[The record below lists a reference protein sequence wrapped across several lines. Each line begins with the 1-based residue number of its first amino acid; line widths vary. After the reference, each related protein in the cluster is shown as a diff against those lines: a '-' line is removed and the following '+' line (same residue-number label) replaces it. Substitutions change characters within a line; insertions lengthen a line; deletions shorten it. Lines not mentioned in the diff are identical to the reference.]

1 MTKPDKAKAAPPPQ
15 VTAAGG
21 VVWRPAERAGT
32 GGGDGADVEVEVEVE
47 VLLVHRP
54 KYDDWSLPKGK
65 HEAGESDEECA
76 RREIEEE
83 TGLVG
88 TLGPEIGVTRYVDGK
103 GRDKEVH
110 YFEVS
115 EPVGDFV
122 VNHEVDEIRW
132 MAPDDAVTLLTY
144 SYDAQ
149 IVTAF
154 TTERARAVVAE
165 RATKTEIETATEA
178 EPDTDA
184 ATSGGPGAPG
194 ADGDA
199 VPDGTEPAED
209 GGEPPED
216 DAVSAPPAE
225 SETLVPTLAV
235 PTPGAALTTYRPT
248 PNDPADW
255 FSADELQRARDYQ
268 RPLARLRLVRGA
280 LSAAVLFV
288 FVFGEVG
295 PKLLDALNVTNWVAQ
310 LFVMV
315 AALEAVSLLY
325 NPALDAWVDL
335 VHDKKWDL
343 STQTT
348 KGFVAD
354 QVKSLLLGLVMNTVL
369 LVPLYWVIRSTDLWW
384 VYGWLLVLVFSVGL
398 GFLFPIVIAPI
409 FNKFT
414 PLEEGE
420 LSRRI
425 QAVARLAGADI
436 SGAYVADES
445 RRSRRDNAYVAGLGA
460 TRRVVLFDT
469 LLEHP
474 PAVVEQVVAHEIGHW
489 RLGHLRRQIPLAAV
503 LSFVVFGFLKLLS
516 EWDWLFQQ
524 AGIPTGGSVP
534 AIGNPAALPILLFG
548 VQAGFM
554 VTGLVSAWVSRA
566 FERQADL
573 EALELLQQ
581 PQVMLDMQR
590 RLHVKNLADL
600 DPNRLKRLQATH
612 PPAAERMA
620 FTQAWAQAN
629 DLPVD
634 REPQPA

>member
-1 MTKPDKAKAAPPPQ
+1 MTAAKGGGDTEAQ
-15 VTAAGG
+15 ITAAGG
-21 VVWRPAERAGT
+21 VVWRPSEGQ
-32 GGGDGADVEVEVEVE
+32 GDGLE

-65 HEAGESDEECA
+65 HEPGETDEECA

-83 TGLVG
+83 TGITG
-88 TLGPEIGVTRYVDGK
+88 HLGPEVGTTRYVDGK
-103 GRDKEVH
+103 GRDKVVH
-110 YFEVS
+110 YFEVT

-122 VNHEVDEIRW
+122 PNREVDELRW
-132 MAPDDAVTLLTY
+132 LAPDEARALLSY
-144 SYDAQ
+144 PYDAE
-149 IVTAF
+149 IVATFVA
-154 TTERARAVVAE
+154 ARAVAAAE
-165 RATKTEIETATEA
+165 ADAEIAEA
-178 EPDTDA
+178 VEA
-184 ATSGGPGAPG
+184 V
-194 ADGDA
+194 DA
-199 VPDGTEPAED
+199 VDAVDVPPGVAAADVPAGED
-209 GGEPPED
+209 G
-216 DAVSAPPAE
+216 VVTS
-225 SETLVPTLAV
+225 TPTLAV
-235 PTPGAALTTYRPT
+235 PTAGARLTTYRPA

-255 FSADELQRARDYQ
+255 FSADELERARSYQ
-268 RPLARLRLVRGA
+268 RPLARLRIVRGA
-280 LSAAVLFV
+280 LSGVVLAV

-295 PKLLDALNVTNWVAQ
+295 PRLLDALDVTNWVAQ

-315 AALEAVSLLY
+315 AALELVSLLY

-335 VHDKKWDL
+335 KHDKEWGL

-348 KGFVAD
+348 GGFVGD

-369 LVPLYWVIRSTDLWW
+369 LVPLFWVIRTTDLWW
-384 VYGWLLVLVFSVGL
+384 LYGWALVLVFSIGL

-425 QAVARLAGADI
+425 DTVARLAGVDI

-489 RLGHLRRQIPLAAV
+489 RLHHLRRQIPLAAV
-503 LSFVVFGFLKLLS
+503 LSFFVFGFLKLLS
-516 EWDWLFQQ
+516 EWNWLFEQ
-524 AGIPTGGSVP
+524 AGIPTDGSVP

-548 VQAGFM
+548 VQAGFA
-554 VTGLVSAWVSRA
+554 VTGLVSGWVSRA

-573 EALELLQQ
+573 EALELLQE

-600 DPNRLKRLQATH
+600 DPSRLRRLQATH

-620 FTQAWAQAN
+620 FTKAWAEAN
-629 DLPVD
+629 HLTVVPP
-634 REPQPA
+634 REPAPAPAEDDAAAPTPA

>member
-1 MTKPDKAKAAPPPQ
+1 MSTPQSGGDEAAAQ
-15 VTAAGG
+15 ITAAGG
-21 VVWRPAERAGT
+21 LVWRPADAASHDD
-32 GGGDGADVEVEVEVE
+32 DGIEL
-47 VLLVHRP
+47 LLVHRP

-65 HEAGESDEECA
+65 HEPGETDEECA

-83 TGLVG
+83 TGIIG
-88 TLGPEIGVTRYVDGK
+88 RLGPEVGTTRYVDGK
-103 GRDKEVH
+103 GRDKVVH
-110 YFEVS
+110 YFEVTD
-115 EPVGDFV
+115 PVGAFAP
-122 VNHEVDEIRW
+122 NHEVDEVRW
-132 MAPDDAVTLLTY
+132 LAPEDARALLTY
-144 SYDAQ
+144 AYDAE
-149 IVTAF
+149 IVETFAAGRAGATA
-154 TTERARAVVAE
+154 EASAV
-165 RATKTEIETATEA
+165 
-178 EPDTDA
+178 
-184 ATSGGPGAPG
+184 
-194 ADGDA
+194 A
-199 VPDGTEPAED
+199 VPDAEVLVAVAAH
-209 GGEPPED
+209 GANAGEVG
-216 DAVSAPPAE
+216 AVMS
-225 SETLVPTLAV
+225 TPTLAV
-235 PTPGAALTTYRPT
+235 PTAGARLTTYRPA

-255 FSADELQRARDYQ
+255 FSADELARARSYQ
-268 RPLARLRLVRGA
+268 RPLARLRIVRGA
-280 LSAAVLFV
+280 LSAVVLVV

-295 PKLLDALNVTNWVAQ
+295 PRLLDALDVTNWVAQ

-315 AALEAVSLLY
+315 AALELVSLLY

-335 VHDKKWDL
+335 KHDKEWGL

-348 KGFVAD
+348 SGFVGD
-354 QVKSLLLGLVMNTVL
+354 QVKSLVLGLVMNTVL
-369 LVPLYWVIRSTDLWW
+369 LVPLYWVIRTTDLWW
-384 VYGWLLVLVFSVGL
+384 LYGWALVLVFSIGL

-425 QAVARLAGADI
+425 DSVARLAGVDI

-489 RLGHLRRQIPLAAV
+489 RLHHLRRQIPLAAV
-503 LSFVVFGFLKLLS
+503 LSFLVFGFLKLLS
-516 EWDWLFQQ
+516 EWDWLFEQ
-524 AGIPTGGSVP
+524 AGIPTNGSVP

-548 VQAGFM
+548 VQAGFA
-554 VTGLVSAWVSRA
+554 VTGLVSGWVSRA

-600 DPNRLKRLQATH
+600 DPNRLRRLQATH

-620 FTQAWAQAN
+620 FTKAWAEAN
-629 DLPVD
+629 HVTVVPPT
-634 REPQPA
+634 EPPAPDPESQPQLQSGRW

>member
-1 MTKPDKAKAAPPPQ
+1 MNAKGDGDDDGAPQ

-21 VVWRPAERAGT
+21 VVWRPAGDQD
-32 GGGDGADVEVEVEVE
+32 GGGAGHDAGAIEL
-47 VLLVHRP
+47 LLVHRP

-65 HEAGESDEECA
+65 HEPGESDEECA

-83 TGLVG
+83 TGITGRLGDEVG
-88 TLGPEIGVTRYVDGK
+88 TTRYVDGK
-103 GRDKEVH
+103 GRDKVVH
-110 YFEVS
+110 YFEVT
-115 EPVGDFV
+115 EPDGEFV
-122 VNHEVDEIRW
+122 PNREVDEVRW
-132 MAPDDAVTLLTY
+132 LTPSAAQALLTY
-144 SYDAQ
+144 TYDAE
-149 IVTAF
+149 IVATFVATF
-154 TTERARAVVAE
+154 VAQRTVAAEAPVEPDVAE
-165 RATKTEIETATEA
+165 G
-178 EPDTDA
+178 D
-184 ATSGGPGAPG
+184 APG
-194 ADGDA
+194 VAADGVLTQEADLVGVAAAA
-199 VPDGTEPAED
+199 VPAGED
-209 GGEPPED
+209 GDVTPEP
-216 DAVSAPPAE
+216 S
-225 SETLVPTLAV
+225 LAV
-235 PTPGAALTTYRPT
+235 PTAGARLTTYRPAT
-248 PNDPADW
+248 NDPADW
-255 FSADELQRARDYQ
+255 FSADELERARSYQ

-280 LSAAVLFV
+280 LSAVVLLV

-295 PKLLDALNVTNWVAQ
+295 PRLLDALNVTNWVAQ

-315 AALEAVSLLY
+315 AALELVSLLY

-335 VHDKKWDL
+335 KHDKEWGL

-348 KGFVAD
+348 GGFVGD

-369 LVPLYWVIRSTDLWW
+369 LVPLFWVIRTTELWW
-384 VYGWLLVLVFSVGL
+384 LYGWALVLVFSIGI

-425 QAVARLAGADI
+425 DAVARLAGVDI

-489 RLGHLRRQIPLAAV
+489 RLHHLRRQIPLAAV
-503 LSFVVFGFLKLLS
+503 LSFFVFGFLKLLS
-516 EWDWLFQQ
+516 EWTWLFEQ
-524 AGIPTGGSVP
+524 AGIPTTGSVP

-548 VQAGFM
+548 VQAGFA
-554 VTGLVSAWVSRA
+554 VTGLVSGWVSRA

-581 PQVMLDMQR
+581 PQTMLDMQR

-600 DPNRLKRLQATH
+600 DPNLLRRLQATH

-620 FTQAWAQAN
+620 FTKAWAEAN
-629 DLPVD
+629 HVAVVAPT
-634 REPQPA
+634 EPEAPAGAEVGAGAS

>member
-1 MTKPDKAKAAPPPQ
+1 VTKDRGGAATPAPQ
-15 VTAAGG
+15 ITAAGG
-21 VVWRPAERAGT
+21 VVWRPATE
-32 GGGDGADVEVEVEVE
+32 GGDDGEGGVGDGVE

-65 HEAGESDEECA
+65 HEAGETDEQCA

-83 TGLVG
+83 TGFTG
-88 TLGPEIGVTRYVDGK
+88 TLGPEVGVTRYVDGK
-103 GRDKEVH
+103 GRDKVVH
-110 YFEVS
+110 YFEVTGV
-115 EPVGDFV
+115 VGEFV

-132 MAPDDAVTLLTY
+132 LAPDDAAVLLTY

-149 IVTAF
+149 IVSAF
-154 TTERARAVVAE
+154 ATARA
-165 RATKTEIETATEA
+165 
-178 EPDTDA
+178 DA
-184 ATSGGPGAPG
+184 APEPTAEADDVGVAPTGETS
-194 ADGDA
+194 
-199 VPDGTEPAED
+199 EPATVPLD
-209 GGEPPED
+209 EPVTSDPL
-216 DAVSAPPAE
+216 A
-225 SETLVPTLAV
+225 SETLVPSLAL
-235 PTPGAALTTYRPT
+235 PTPGASLGTYRPT
-248 PNDPADW
+248 ANDPGDW
-255 FSADELQRARDYQ
+255 FSPDELERARDYQ
-268 RPLARLRLVRGA
+268 RPLAKLRLVRGA
-280 LSAAVLFV
+280 LSGVVLVV

-295 PKLLDALNVTNWVAQ
+295 PRLLDALNVTNWVAQ

-315 AALEAVSLLY
+315 AALEMVSLLY

-335 VHDKKWDL
+335 VHDKRWDL
-343 STQTT
+343 STQTK
-348 KGFVAD
+348 KGFVGD
-354 QVKSLLLGLVMNTVL
+354 QAKSLVLGLVMNTIL
-369 LVPLYWVIRSTDLWW
+369 LVPLYAVIRSTDLWW
-384 VYGWLLVLVFSVGL
+384 LYGWLLVLVFSIGL

-425 QAVARLAGADI
+425 QSVARLAGADI

-489 RLGHLRRQIPLAAV
+489 RLGHLRRQIPLAAG
-503 LSFVVFGFLKLLS
+503 LSFVVFAFLKLLS
-516 EWDWLFQQ
+516 EWDWLFEQ
-524 AGIPTGGSVP
+524 AGIPTDGAVP
-534 AIGNPAALPILLFG
+534 AIANPAALPILLFG

-554 VTGLVSAWVSRA
+554 MTGLVSAWVSRA

-600 DPNRLKRLQATH
+600 DPNLLKRVQATH

-620 FTQAWAQAN
+620 FTQAWAEAN

-634 REPQPA
+634 RERQPV

>member
-1 MTKPDKAKAAPPPQ
+1 MTKPGKAKATPPPQ

-21 VVWRPAERAGT
+21 VVWRPIGGAGVRD
-32 GGGDGADVEVEVEVE
+32 GGDRAEVE

-132 MAPDDAVTLLTY
+132 MAPDEAVALLTY

-154 TTERARAVVAE
+154 ATERARAAAAAA
-165 RATKTEIETATEA
+165 RDTDT
-178 EPDTDA
+178 DTDA
-184 ATSGGPGAPG
+184 DVPGAPG
-194 ADGDA
+194 AGGDA
-199 VPDGTEPAED
+199 VPDGSEPAED
-209 GGEPPED
+209 GFEPPED
-216 DAVSAPPAE
+216 AAEVAEDDVESAPPAE
-225 SETLVPTLAV
+225 SETLAPTLAV
-235 PTPGAALTTYRPT
+235 PTPGAALATYRPT
-248 PNDPADW
+248 GNDPADW

-280 LSAAVLFV
+280 LSAVVLAV

-295 PKLLDALNVTNWVAQ
+295 PRLLDALDVTNWVAQ

-325 NPALDAWVDL
+325 NPPLDYWIDL

-348 KGFVAD
+348 KGFAAD

-425 QAVARLAGADI
+425 QSVARLAGADI

-489 RLGHLRRQIPLAAV
+489 RLGHLRRQIPLAAG
-503 LSFVVFGFLKLLS
+503 LSFVVFAFLKVLS

-634 REPQPA
+634 RESQPA

>member
-1 MTKPDKAKAAPPPQ
+1 MSAKSGNKDDGAPQ

-21 VVWRPAERAGT
+21 VVWRPAAADAGQ
-32 GGGDGADVEVEVEVE
+32 DDAAIE

-65 HEAGESDEECA
+65 HEPGESDEDCA

-83 TGLVG
+83 TGITGHLGAEVG
-88 TLGPEIGVTRYVDGK
+88 TTRYVDGK
-103 GRDKEVH
+103 GRAKVVH
-110 YFEVS
+110 YFEVTD
-115 EPVGDFV
+115 PVGDFV
-122 VNHEVDEIRW
+122 PNREVDELRW
-132 MAPDDAVTLLTY
+132 L
-144 SYDAQ
+144 
-149 IVTAF
+149 
-154 TTERARAVVAE
+154 
-165 RATKTEIETATEA
+165 
-178 EPDTDA
+178 
-184 ATSGGPGAPG
+184 
-194 ADGDA
+194 
-199 VPDGTEPAED
+199 
-209 GGEPPED
+209 
-216 DAVSAPPAE
+216 APPAAQALLSYDYDAEIVETFVASFASRAAVSDPVVEDEAAVRAEIADANVPE
-225 SETLVPTLAV
+225 SAAVDDDRLVGVAAVGVTAGEDGDVTPESSLAV
-235 PTPGAALTTYRPT
+235 PTAGARLTTYRPA

-255 FSADELQRARDYQ
+255 FSADELERARSYQ
-268 RPLARLRLVRGA
+268 RPLARLRIVRGA
-280 LSAAVLFV
+280 LSAVVLLV

-295 PKLLDALNVTNWVAQ
+295 PRLLDALGVTNWVAQ

-315 AALEAVSLLY
+315 AALELVSLLY

-335 VHDKKWDL
+335 KHDKEWGL

-348 KGFVAD
+348 GGFVGD

-384 VYGWLLVLVFSVGL
+384 LYGWALVLVFSIGL

-425 QAVARLAGADI
+425 DAVARLAGVDI

-489 RLGHLRRQIPLAAV
+489 RLHHLRRQIPLAAV
-503 LSFVVFGFLKLLS
+503 LSFFVFGFLKLLS

-524 AGIPTGGSVP
+524 AGIPTDGTVP

-548 VQAGFM
+548 VQAGFA
-554 VTGLVSAWVSRA
+554 VTGLVSGWVSRA

-581 PQVMLDMQR
+581 PQTMLDMQR

-600 DPNRLKRLQATH
+600 DPNLLRRLQATH

-620 FTQAWAQAN
+620 FTKAWAEAN
-629 DLPVD
+629 HVAVVAPTEPEAPAGAAVEPEPSLP
-634 REPQPA
+634 